1 MNPAELPC
9 FDGYPYLVTRIG
21 RSALRHV
28 SLVPADWPRD
38 RIIELAR
45 TQANANRLETA
56 ACFGPNDAEY
66 VPADGTRTWAG
77 RPPTGLPVIDRLRL
91 AETFPGTPELTAR
104 ARRLRAFVG
113 AVKPT
118 GYVVGDGTD
127 GGRRADPATIER
139 LTSLGP
145 DGLPGGLDRCP
156 TCGEVAGDYYRS
168 PNGIIRVWCA
178 CDNHNRC
185 ARCGDPLAH
194 HRLSAWFWSEAD
206 GHPWHVAAYA
216 AFSHQCPDPGSEHG
230 G

>member
-56 ACFGPNDAEY
+56 ACFGPLDAEY
-66 VPADGTRTWAG
+66 VSADGGRTWAG
-77 RPPTGLPVIDRLRL
+77 QTPSGIPVVDRLRL

-104 ARRLRAFVG
+104 ARRLRAFAD
-113 AVKPT
+113 AVKPH
-118 GYVVGDGTD
+118 GFVVGDGTD

-139 LTSLGP
+139 LTSIGP
-145 DGLPGGLDRCP
+145 DGLPTGLHRCP
-156 TCGEVAGDYYRS
+156 TCTGAAGEVVRGGAVASLGEVV
-168 PNGIIRVWCA
+168 RVWCA

-194 HRLSAWFWSEAD
+194 HRLSAWFWSDAD
-206 GHPWHVAAYA
+206 AQAWHVAAHA
-216 AFSHQCPDPGSEHG
+216 AFSHRCPDER
-230 G
+230 